1 MLITTV
7 HKCEALTKLDFPGTP
22 VVKIPCYQC
31 KDRFD
36 PWLKNK
42 DPTCHSLV
50 QFSCSVVSYSLRPHG
65 LQRARPSCPSPTPGV
80 YANSCPLSWWC
91 HPTISSRF
99 KKKWGGDL
107 FESRFYEGSSQ
118 FSFNRLFLL
127 QRRSWEPIPIFLPG
141 ESYGQ
146 RSLMGYS
153 PWDCKESDTTKVTEH
168 TCTHHPFASVWQ
180 IGIIIYQ
187 SSTIS

>member
-1 MLITTV
+1 MKPLKSRFKTMLITTV

-65 LQRARPSCPSPTPGV
+65 LQRARPSCSSPTPGV
-80 YANSCPLSWWC
+80 YLNPCPLRRWC
-91 HPTISSRF
+91 LPTISSSVIPF
-99 KKKWGGDL
+99 SSHLQSFPASGSFQMSL
-107 FESRFYEGSSQ
+107 F
-118 FSFNRLFLL
+118 
-127 QRRSWEPIPIFLPG
+127 
-141 ESYGQ
+141 
-146 RSLMGYS
+146 
-153 PWDCKESDTTKVTEH
+153 
-168 TCTHHPFASVWQ
+168 FAS
-180 IGIIIYQ
+180 GGQ
-187 SSTIS
+187 STGVSWFMGSQRVRHDWATELNME

>member
-50 QFSCSVVSYSLRPHG
+50 QFSCSVMSVDPMYRS
-65 LQRARPSCPSPTPGV
+65 TPGLPV
-80 YANSCPLSWWC
+80 HHQLPEFTQTHVHWVGDAIQPSHPVVPFSSCSQSFPASGSFQMSQLFAS
-91 HPTISSRF
+91 
-99 KKKWGGDL
+99 GGQ
-107 FESRFYEGSSQ
+107 SIGS
-118 FSFNRLFLL
+118 FSFNISPSNKHPGLIKNFIEWVNNKYSTNGMRLT
-127 QRRSWEPIPIFLPG
+127 G
-141 ESYGQ
+141 
-146 RSLMGYS
+146 
-153 PWDCKESDTTKVTEH
+153 
-168 TCTHHPFASVWQ
+168 
-180 IGIIIYQ
+180 
-187 SSTIS
+187 

>member
-99 KKKWGGDL
+99 KKKVGGGTYL
-107 FESRFYEGSSQ
+107 KAGFMRGAPS
-118 FSFNRLFLL
+118 FLL
-127 QRRSWEPIPIFLPG
+127 IDYFFYRGGHGNPFQYSYLENLMDKGASWATVHGIAKSRTRLKWQ
-141 ESYGQ
+141 STHA
-146 RSLMGYS
+146 R
-153 PWDCKESDTTKVTEH
+153 TTLLQVYNK
-168 TCTHHPFASVWQ
+168 
-180 IGIIIYQ
+180 
-187 SSTIS
+187 